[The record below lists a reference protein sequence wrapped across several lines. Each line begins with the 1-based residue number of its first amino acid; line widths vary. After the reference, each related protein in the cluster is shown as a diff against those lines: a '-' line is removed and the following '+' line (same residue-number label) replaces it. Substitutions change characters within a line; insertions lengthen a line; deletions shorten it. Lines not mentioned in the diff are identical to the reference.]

1 MVIFF
6 NVGANKII
14 EIEFFKYFF
23 YLCGKVSF
31 SDLIITYLSVLFL
44 EHG

>member
-6 NVGANKII
+6 YVGANKII
-14 EIEFFKYFF
+14 EIELFQIF
-23 YLCGKVSF
+23 YLCGKVFF
-31 SDLIITYLSVLFL
+31 SDLIITYLSVLFS